1 MHTYTDLLSLK
12 NKMGCLNS
20 YTYEYYT
27 GYRRWQDD
35 EMEWGQVKG
44 KTAFFRKKF
53 KQIRIKVLLVLQ
65 SG

>member
-1 MHTYTDLLSLK
+1 MGVETMLLVVCFKIILRADYHTYTDLLSLK

-35 EMEWGQVKG
+35 EME
-44 KTAFFRKKF
+44 
-53 KQIRIKVLLVLQ
+53 
-65 SG
+65 